1 MIFKQEMIDLPVHAA
16 TVTAYGVGGWTHK
29 SVHLYLCSAA
39 LLPKPTAVFLFAVG
53 TVDLQAT
60 EEKCVFHDVY

>member
-1 MIFKQEMIDLPVHAA
+1 MHAA
-16 TVTAYGVGGWTHK
+16 TVGVGGCTHK

-39 LLPKPTAVFLFAVG
+39 LLPKLTAVFLFAVG
-53 TVDLQAT
+53 TVVLQAT